1 MLTTR
6 RSQCENCDAAGQV
19 CTVRL
24 TLTTRVP
31 GVCQRCAVRR
41 IRCRGAVWE
50 GMTALP
56 PSSPSELG
64 GGVDDLSRLE
74 QSVSALNQ
82 ANADLRAEVS
92 GLRSSLEE
100 TGARFSALLEFVS
113 LSFGF
118 SSVPTDESS

>member
-1 MLTTR
+1 
-6 RSQCENCDAAGQV
+6 
-19 CTVRL
+19 
-24 TLTTRVP
+24 
-31 GVCQRCAVRR
+31 
-41 IRCRGAVWE
+41 
-50 GMTALP
+50 MTALP